1 MRGEEVT
8 DNYSSGKDATNEV
21 AVSILSG
28 DQSFQVTSST
38 IPSDKRINIDIEFI
52 VYNMEKPS
60 QTGSSRNHS
69 GPASILTNKSLGFTY
84 TMTGADTSYWGH
96 KSVNS
101 IKATI
106 V

>member
-1 MRGEEVT
+1 
-8 DNYSSGKDATNEV
+8 
-21 AVSILSG
+21 
-28 DQSFQVTSST
+28 
-38 IPSDKRINIDIEFI
+38 
-52 VYNMEKPS
+52 MEKPS

-69 GPASILTNKSLGFTY
+69 GPASILTNKFLGFTY